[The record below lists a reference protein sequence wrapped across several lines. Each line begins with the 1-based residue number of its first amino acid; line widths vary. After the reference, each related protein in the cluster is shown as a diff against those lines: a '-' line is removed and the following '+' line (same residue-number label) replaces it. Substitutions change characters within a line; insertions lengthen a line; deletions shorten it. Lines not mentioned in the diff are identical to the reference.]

1 MIRVILHGLG
11 GVGQKIAKLVV
22 EKPFLECVGAVTANS
37 EDWGKDLGELL
48 GLGKKLGIEVSS
60 SLSEKIEATKAD
72 AVLDATKSLVKD
84 IQDYIFTSIR
94 AGLNFVS
101 VCEEL
106 AYPWVDSPQI
116 AKEIDELAKGYSVTV
131 FGTGINPGFIGDLVP
146 LMFTAPCK
154 NVNRIISNRTT
165 NAAGL
170 GASAVGPFA
179 IGESE
184 EEFKKRL
191 AEGTLKGFTG
201 HREIIRELADALGW
215 KIANIERK
223 VEPQVS
229 TIQRRGQFFTIESGK
244 VCGVKTET
252 SGFRDDGEMVITLTL
267 MVVFQPTEE
276 ASKED
281 AKLGFKAG
289 DFITIDGDPKLA
301 IEVKGFSDAAQL
313 TANHAVNSIPY
324 VIHARPGLLSPK
336 DFPPFAPR
344 V

>member
-1 MIRVILHGLG
+1 VIRVILHGLG
-11 GVGQKIAKLVV
+11 GVGQKIANLVV
-22 EKPFLECVGAVTANS
+22 EKPFLECVGAVTARS

-60 SLSEKIEATKAD
+60 SLSEIIEVTKAD
-72 AVLDATKSLVKD
+72 AVLDATRSLVKD
-84 IQDYIFTSIR
+84 IQDFIFTSIR

-116 AKEIDELAKGYSVTV
+116 A
-131 FGTGINPGFIGDLVP
+131 
-146 LMFTAPCK
+146 
-154 NVNRIISNRTT
+154 
-165 NAAGL
+165 
-170 GASAVGPFA
+170 
-179 IGESE
+179 
-184 EEFKKRL
+184 
-191 AEGTLKGFTG
+191 
-201 HREIIRELADALGW
+201 
-215 KIANIERK
+215 
-223 VEPQVS
+223 
-229 TIQRRGQFFTIESGK
+229 
-244 VCGVKTET
+244 
-252 SGFRDDGEMVITLTL
+252 
-267 MVVFQPTEE
+267 
-276 ASKED
+276 KED

>member
-1 MIRVILHGLG
+1 MIRVVLHGLG
-11 GVGQKIAKLVV
+11 GVGQKIAKLVI
-22 EKPFLECVGAVTANS
+22 EKPFLECVGAVTASS

-48 GLGKKLGIEVSS
+48 GLGKKLGIEVGS
-60 SLSEKIEATKAD
+60 SLSEIIEATKAD
-72 AVLDATKSLVKD
+72 VVLDATKSLVPD

-116 AKEIDELAKGYSVTV
+116 AKEIDELAKGYSITV

-154 NVNRIISNRTT
+154 KVNRIITNRTT

-170 GASAVGPFA
+170 GASALGPFA

-201 HREIIRELADALGW
+201 HREIISELADALGW
-215 KIANIERK
+215 KIVNIERK

-229 TIQRRGQFFTIESGK
+229 RIQRQGKFFTIEAGK

-289 DFITIDGDPKLA
+289 DFITIDGDPKLS

-324 VIHARPGLLSPK
+324 VIQARPGLLSPK